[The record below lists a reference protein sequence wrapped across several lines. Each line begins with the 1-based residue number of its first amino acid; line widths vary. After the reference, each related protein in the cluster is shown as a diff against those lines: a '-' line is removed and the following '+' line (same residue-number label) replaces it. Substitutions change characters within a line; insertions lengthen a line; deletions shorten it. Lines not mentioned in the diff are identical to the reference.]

1 MKRLLKSNNKGL
13 TLMEVLVTLVITSI
27 VVVGIM
33 TFVVNNVN
41 YTNRAQDEIYI
52 QDQVRTAMRF
62 ITKEA
67 MVKKNHMVF
76 ANPNF
81 HSFYVNSS
89 TGVGMLGIL
98 YSSSSKTLSYRV
110 DGIGS
115 ASTVFAEDI
124 VSFVVNEDPSN
135 SKLIEF
141 TITGEKNDA
150 EFELTSQ
157 IYLRN

>member
-41 YTNRAQDEIYI
+41 YTNKAQDEIYI

-67 MVKKNHMVF
+67 LDKNKYDTIGALSAGIHM
-76 ANPNF
+76 
-81 HSFYVNSS
+81 FYKDSDNWFCIQHNSEDKTIEHRKVS
-89 TGVGMLGIL
+89 PFQVGE
-98 YSSSSKTLSYRV
+98 
-110 DGIGS
+110 
-115 ASTVFAEDI
+115 VFAENI
-124 VSFVVNEDPSN
+124 VSFVVTKDASNE
-135 SKLIEF
+135 KLVEV